1 MTHIQN
7 LERNLSITRNSLI
20 NHNLYSK
27 LDSKQKLV
35 EFMENHV
42 FAVWDFMSLLKTLQR
57 ELTCVSI
64 PWIPRKKGKLTQ
76 FINEIALAEESDVD
90 LLGETKSH
98 FEMYLEAMG
107 KMGSNTEKIEIF
119 MNEIYN
125 NRSVSEALNVAKVPI
140 AVKNFVEV
148 TFNTIYS
155 NDAHKV
161 ASAFTFGRE
170 DLIPDMFVQI
180 IQQTQDKE
188 SFKDFL
194 YYLNRHVELDGDSH
208 GPLSLE
214 MIVEMCGDNQQ
225 KWDEV
230 LATAKQS
237 LQVRISLW
245 DYIADAIS
253 KRKLIKI

>member
-1 MTHIQN
+1 
-7 LERNLSITRNSLI
+7 
-20 NHNLYSK
+20 
-27 LDSKQKLV
+27 
-35 EFMENHV
+35 
-42 FAVWDFMSLLKTLQR
+42 
-57 ELTCVSI
+57 
-64 PWIPRKKGKLTQ
+64 
-76 FINEIALAEESDVD
+76 
-90 LLGETKSH
+90 
-98 FEMYLEAMG
+98 MYLEAMG

-230 LATAKQS
+230 LATAKKS

-245 DYIADAIS
+245 DYIADHIS
-253 KRKLIKI
+253 KCKLIKI